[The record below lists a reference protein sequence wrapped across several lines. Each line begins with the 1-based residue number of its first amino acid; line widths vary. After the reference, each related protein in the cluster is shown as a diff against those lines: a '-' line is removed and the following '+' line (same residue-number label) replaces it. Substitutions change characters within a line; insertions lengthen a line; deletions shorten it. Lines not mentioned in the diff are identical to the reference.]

1 MEARLTRADLPRR
14 PLLQRITPRAWTAID
29 VVLAAIFLAGAFA
42 HGYRRIE
49 VGPAFTVS
57 PLVTLP
63 LNILA
68 TVPVA
73 FRRRWPEVSLACI
86 CGALTIST
94 MLGNS
99 FTPAPVLALPLYSV
113 VVKYP
118 RRQSLVV
125 LGIVEGLAFLALGV
139 AAALRPLQGDVT
151 FNVILPIAVWAVG
164 DSVRTRREYQAGLVQ
179 QAEEERKREL
189 ERAERAVAEERLE
202 IAREL
207 HDVVAHSLSVIA
219 VQSGVGRHVIDR
231 QPDEARKALEAV
243 EQTSRSALDE
253 LREVLRGL
261 RRLGDEAPAL
271 SPAPSTADLAEL
283 ADRMRSTGIPV
294 HFEISGDFSAVPPGL
309 GQSIYRIVQE
319 ALTNVVKHA
328 KGTPAKVL
336 VASTPDR
343 VEIEVT
349 NRALPAI
356 GATGTPNSARER
368 GAPTDLDGTE
378 HHGILGMK
386 ERAAAFGGSLEAG
399 PMPGGGFRVSAKL
412 PYGEG
417 R

>member
-1 MEARLTRADLPRR
+1 METGLTRTDLPRR
-14 PLLQRITPRAWTAID
+14 PLLQRITPFQWTVVD
-29 VVLAAIFLAGAFA
+29 VVLAAVFLAGALA
-42 HGYRRIE
+42 HQYRRIE
-49 VGPAFTVS
+49 VGPVASVS
-57 PLVTLP
+57 PWVTAP
-63 LNILA
+63 LDVLA

-86 CGALTIST
+86 AGALTVST

-118 RRQSLVV
+118 RRESLVV
-125 LGIVEGLAFLALGV
+125 LGVVEGLAVLGLAV
-139 AAALRPLQGDVT
+139 AAAFRQLQGDIT
-151 FNVILPIAVWAVG
+151 FNLILPIAVWAIG
-164 DSVRTRREYQAGLVQ
+164 DSVRTRREYQAGLVE
-179 QAEEERKREL
+179 QAEEEQKRER
-189 ERAERAVAEERLE
+189 EQTQRAVAEERLE

-231 QPDEARKALEAV
+231 QPEEARRALEAV

-253 LREVLRGL
+253 LRGVLKSL
-261 RRLGDEAPAL
+261 RRFGEETPEL
-271 SPAPSTADLAEL
+271 SPAPSTADLGEL
-283 ADRMRSTGIPV
+283 VDRMRGTGIAV
-294 HFEISGDFSAVPPGL
+294 HFEISGDFTAVPPGL
-309 GQSIYRIVQE
+309 GQSVYRIVQE

-328 KGTPAKVL
+328 EGAPAKVI
-336 VASTPDR
+336 VASTPDC

-349 NRALPAI
+349 NRALPTP
-356 GATGTPNSARER
+356 GAAAPNGSGAQAARTV
-368 GAPTDLDGTE
+368 AGTE
-378 HHGILGMK
+378 HHGILGMR
-386 ERAAAFGGSLEAG
+386 ERAAAFGGSLDAE
-399 PMPGGGFRVSAKL
+399 PLPGGGFRVAARL